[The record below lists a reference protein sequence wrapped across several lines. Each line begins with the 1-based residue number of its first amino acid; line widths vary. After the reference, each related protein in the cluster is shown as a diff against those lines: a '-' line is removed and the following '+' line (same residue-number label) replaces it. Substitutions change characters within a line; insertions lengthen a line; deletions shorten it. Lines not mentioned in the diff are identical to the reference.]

1 MLLNISTRRNVAID
15 LVARGLVTQ
24 AEASKLIGEGRQAF
38 AYMARNVDAIAA
50 RAQYVDELWREEIA
64 KLKKKAQEENKAM
77 RRRGNSMAGLS
88 QNARAWLRGDKSC
101 CVFFRGKPADEL
113 ESYGNKPM
121 VTLIRCVGSAA
132 CDSQSVTKRWKN
144 MRTTRSKVASTPDCI
159 LRFVDK

>member
-113 ESYGNKPM
+113 EELWQQAHG
-121 VTLIRCVGSAA
+121 
-132 CDSQSVTKRWKN
+132 DSDSMYWKRG
-144 MRTTRSKVASTPDCI
+144 MRLPISHEALEEHENDSLESGEYT
-159 LRFVDK
+159 